1 MHFIHNLFIIL
12 NFLLTHILWF
22 DIHYPQFFSTKNV
35 DKVDNFVDN
44 LLFTLFLHFFV
55 HFFLWITVDNFNI
68 HPQFSTTKES
78 REPFTV
84 PGTLIQDHY

>member
-1 MHFIHNLFIIL
+1 LDAEVGMQQRKALVDVVVCVGNDA
-12 NFLLTHILWF
+12 LLVVYGTLVVN
-22 DIHYPQFFSTKNV
+22 P
-35 DKVDNFVDN
+35 DNFVDN

-68 HPQFSTTKES
+68 HPQFSTNKGS

-84 PGTLIQDHY
+84 PGTLI